1 MKEVIEDILKSY
13 LQRLQHEGWT
23 SVDMSECAD
32 EIIAART
39 TRLVTILIPSG
50 VSEKRMIKA
59 KDSLISNGMLDANLV
74 VVDGRN
80 TMQFTAG
87 SDIDE
92 NGVGQ
97 IGMLICSKLVSIF

>member
-1 MKEVIEDILKSY
+1 MKEVIENIIYTHLEKNDGGWSSEDIAK
-13 LQRLQHEGWT
+13 
-23 SVDMSECAD
+23 CAD
-32 EIIAART
+32 EIMTART
-39 TRLVTILIPSG
+39 TRLVTILLPSG
-50 VSEKRMIKA
+50 VSENRMIKA

-80 TMQFTAG
+80 TVQFTAG
-87 SDIDE
+87 PDIDE